1 MSHLHS
7 QQVFPT
13 SFPLYI
19 KEVMQDAISEHSH
32 EFFEMV
38 YVRGGRGQHF
48 IEGERYPIQAGDLY
62 VISPGEKHGYA
73 PLDGQTLHIV
83 NILWMPSLVEDALR
97 AASRDSKK
105 KAREETAL
113 SGARQLLYVEPML
126 RRETHFAHRL
136 HLSGRT
142 AYRVDLLIDEIRH
155 EQAQAAAGHELLL
168 RHLFCALLVLLS
180 RAYDEQNERASMHGP
195 RPKALS
201 HGEKVVA
208 RAIDYIEANYN
219 RPLRVRDVAAHVAI
233 SESRLA
239 HIFKEN
245 TRRGIN
251 EYLHEF
257 RVARACTALLE
268 SDQPIGEIAA
278 ELGYADSRFF
288 YRTFRRHIGCSPSQY
303 KQHFAQQ
310 TAPRGGELEY
320 LAA

>member
-1 MSHLHS
+1 MNW

-13 SFPLYI
+13 SFPLHI
-19 KEVMQDAISEHSH
+19 AEVKQSAIEEHSH

-38 YVRGGRGQHF
+38 YVRRGRGQHF
-48 IEGERYPIQAGDLY
+48 IEGESFPIQAGDLY
-62 VISPGEKHGYA
+62 VISPGEKHGYS
-73 PLDGQTLHIV
+73 PIDGELLHIV

-97 AASRDSKK
+97 AASRDSSEKD
-105 KAREETAL
+105 RGDSAL

-136 HLSGRT
+136 HLAGRT
-142 AYRVDLLIDEIRH
+142 AYRVDMLIDEIRQ
-155 EQAQAAAGHELLL
+155 EQAQAAAGYELLL

-180 RAYDEQNERASMHGP
+180 RAYDEQNERAAVT
-195 RPKALS
+195 KTKTQS

-219 RPLRVRDVAAHVAI
+219 QPLRVRDVAAHIAI

-239 HIFKEN
+239 HVFKEN

-257 RVARACTALLE
+257 RIARACAALLE
-268 SDQPIGEIAA
+268 GNQPVGQIAA
-278 ELGYADSRFF
+278 DIGYSDSRFF
-288 YRTFRRHIGCSPSQY
+288 HRTFRRQIGCSPTQY

-310 TAPRGGELEY
+310 AAPELVS
-320 LAA
+320 A